1 MIAALF
7 AIDEV
12 GGMGFKGRLSWPHN
26 REDMTWFKTMTQ
38 DQIVV
43 MGRRT
48 WDSPDMPK
56 PLPGRFNVVFTNNF
70 FDRDDVEQVKG
81 DVVEALKS
89 LKNNNRRK
97 KIFVIGGSDLL
108 LQSRP
113 VLDRIYVT
121 RIKGE
126 YLHDTYINLEEF
138 IQGMKLTNTV
148 NLGTCI
154 VEEYVNETIS
164 SSPRTHTRK
173 RKTED

>member
-7 AIDEV
+7 AVDDV
-12 GGMGFKGRLSWPHN
+12 GGMGFKGCLSWPHN

-97 KIFVIGGSDLL
+97 KIFVIGGADLL
-108 LQSRP
+108 RQSKP
-113 VLDRIYVT
+113 MLDRIYLT

-138 IQGMKLTNTV
+138 TQGMKLTNTA

-164 SSPRTHTRK
+164 SSTRTHTRT
-173 RKTED
+173 RKTKD